1 MEKQDKVIIGLVV
14 AILVVVV
21 IIAGIYTANNQT
33 AKETKT
39 SNAVSYKLD
48 KESNLKTETKESK
61 KESKK
66 ELDETESIV
75 ITKEQLEEKLQKG
88 EKMLVDF
95 YAPWCHACN
104 EMKPEIAKAMKENV
118 TIYKVNIDEYREVAI
133 KYGVRYLPTVLSFK
147 DGKEVDRHVGYN
159 DLEGIKKQFNSIK

>member
-48 KESNLKTETKESK
+48 KESNLKTETKESN

-66 ELDETESIV
+66 EVIV

-159 DLEGIKKQFNSIK
+159 DLEGIKKQFNAIK